1 MRTSG
6 KHILKYNIMNSV
18 EKSPSAGES
27 FQVHIVTLIE
37 PWFIKK
43 ETSSQN
49 NSLTGDITPIMGNS
63 FVEYYY

>member
-1 MRTSG
+1 
-6 KHILKYNIMNSV
+6 MNSV